1 MTPAPIPEWFKEKMW
16 KASIDRASHLDS
28 EYREQAEEDFDDG
41 AEWAYR
47 LLSAQGLRWVKV
59 SEQNP
64 DKTGRYYVKY
74 SGDISGEQRE
84 GLFYFNVNWSA
95 GPYKVEY
102 WLLDESPAPIQ

>member
-1 MTPAPIPEWFKEKMW
+1 MTPAPIPEWFVKWMQKWMGDGDDPHP
-16 KASIDRASHLDS
+16 SVFH
-28 EYREQAEEDFDDG
+28 EDVKIRS
-41 AEWAYR
+41 ALEAAYR